1 MNIDQNAIYRLE
13 ERASDIRRDVVR
25 MLLHAKSGHS
35 AGSLGMADVFTA
47 LYFGGVVKY
56 DPANPASPDRDRVL
70 LSAGHICP
78 VFYATL
84 AQAGFFPHSELMTL
98 RKLGSRLQGHPHNL
112 ALPGVENSSGPLGQ
126 GVSQAAGIAYS
137 LKKLDRCP
145 SWVYCITS
153 DGEQQEGQVWE
164 AAMFAGKNR
173 LDNLIF
179 LLDCNNIQI
188 DGHVSDVMPIEPIR
202 SKYESFGWA
211 VMEVDGHD
219 IAAIIRTVEEAKEVR
234 MRPVMII
241 CHTVPGK
248 GVDFMEYRPE
258 WHGQA
263 PDLEQAKTALKELR
277 TLGGKIRSEHE

>member
-1 MNIDQNAIYRLE
+1 MNPLSLKQVEDKANE
-13 ERASDIRRDVVR
+13 IRQDVIR

-35 AGSLGMADVFTA
+35 AGSLGMADVFAA
-47 LYFGGVVKY
+47 LYFGGVMKY
-56 DPANPASPDRDRVL
+56 DPKHPADPSRDRFV

-78 VFYATL
+78 VLYATL
-84 AQAGFFPHSELMTL
+84 AHAGFFPHSELSTL

-126 GVSQAAGIAYS
+126 GVSQAVGMAYCG
-137 LKKLDRCP
+137 KHIDRRNFT
-145 SWVYCITS
+145 VYCVTS

-179 LLDCNNIQI
+179 LLDSNNIQI
-188 DGHVSDVMPIEPIR
+188 DGHVSDVMPIEPIMA
-202 SKYESFGWA
+202 KYQAFGWM
-211 VMEVDGHD
+211 VQEIDGND
-219 IAAIIRTVEEAKEVR
+219 AAAIIKAAAAAKEVR
-234 MRPVMII
+234 MKPSLII
-241 CHTVPGK
+241 CKTVPGK

-258 WHGQA
+258 WHGN
-263 PDLEQAKTALKELR
+263 PPNLEQAKTALKELR